1 MYPIVFGPYIITIP
15 HLPGDSRK
23 AYAYS
28 LKSKCYH
35 YIMPAK
41 HSIKE
46 YESGAYY
53 HIYNRG
59 VEKRTVFQDDADYK
73 TFLGYLHLYLTSPNL
88 PGDSRKARPISKPLK
103 NYTRNITLLSYCLMP
118 NHFHLF
124 VRQKEYDD
132 ISHFMRSLMSE
143 YVRYFNTKYV
153 RVGSLFQG
161 PYKAVKVTTESQWI
175 YLSKYIHRNPL
186 DLPTFRETPGRLQ
199 EYKYSSYQNYL
210 GFFQQSWIDTTKILN
225 HFDGNSKR
233 YQKFIED
240 QDEIT
245 PIYQVALD
253 YD

>member
-1 MYPIVFGPYIITIP
+1 
-15 HLPGDSRK
+15 
-23 AYAYS
+23 
-28 LKSKCYH
+28 
-35 YIMPAK
+35 MPSK

-46 YESGAYY
+46 YCPGAYY

-73 TFLGYLHLYLTSPNL
+73 TFLGYLHLYLTDPDLS
-88 PGDSRKARPISKPLK
+88 GDSRKARPPSLPIK
-103 NYTRNITLLSYCLMP
+103 NYTGNITLLSYCLMP

-124 VRQKEYDD
+124 IRQKEFDD

-143 YVRYFNTKYV
+143 YVRFFNTKYE

-161 PYKAVKVTTESQWI
+161 PYKAVKVTSESQWI

-186 DLPTFRETPGRLQ
+186 DLPTFRESPGRLQ

-210 GFFQQSWIDTTKILN
+210 GLFQQSWVNTTDILD
-225 HFDGNSKR
+225 HFDGSSAK
-233 YQKFIED
+233 YKEFVQK
-240 QDEIT
+240 QDDIS
-245 PIYQVALD
+245 PIYSVALD